1 MQIIPGSQ
9 KQQKRRA
16 EILEKLED
24 ERYISVAALSSDFG
38 VSEVTIRKDLDVLEG
53 LNLVKRSHGGVG
65 KPKKQ
70 SNSVDYNSKR
80 KLHTAEK
87 AKIAKAACELVHDGD
102 SVIINVGST
111 SSFVCEEIKNKKNII
126 VITNAMHVFLEFVDC
141 KNVTVFFLGGRYDN
155 DFQITVGEDV
165 EDQLSKYTA
174 DILIMGM
181 DGIDIESGATSYN
194 HLEDS
199 IMSRMILQAKRR
211 IMVADHSK
219 FGRVAFAHIANLDAF
234 DTLIT
239 DEYEGN
245 QEYYK
250 QIRDLGVDVIT
261 V

>member
-1 MQIIPGSQ
+1 MESIPGSQ

-24 ERYISVAALSSDFG
+24 EKYVSVNALSSYFG
-38 VSEVTIRKDLDVLEG
+38 VSEVTIRKDLDVLEEI
-53 LNLVKRSHGGVG
+53 NLVKRSHGGVG
-65 KPKKQ
+65 KSTKKKA
-70 SNSVDYNSKR
+70 SVDYNSKR
-80 KLHTAEK
+80 KLHSVEK
-87 AKIAKAACELVHDGD
+87 ARIAAAAIDLIHDGD

-111 SSFVCEEIKNKKNII
+111 SAFVCEEIKKRKKVI
-126 VITNAMHVFLEFVDC
+126 VITNAMHVFLEFMDC

-174 DILIMGM
+174 DALIMGM
-181 DGIDIESGATSYN
+181 DGIDVDSGATSYN

-199 IMSRMILQAKRR
+199 IMSKMILQAKHR
-211 IMVADHSK
+211 ILVADHSK
-219 FGRVAFAHIANLDAF
+219 FGRVAFAHIADLNAF

-239 DEYEGN
+239 DDYADN
-245 QEYYK
+245 REYYEK
-250 QIRDLGVDVIT
+250 IRAMGVKVIT